1 MGQLPKIN
9 TEKEDIGV
17 KLSAIENLTNDL
29 EMHST
34 NKKLGTRWAYQWGAH
49 FCTLA
54 KVDMAILTYVYP
66 IGLMKA
72 MTNIDGGSK
81 NRKNPIPLAIAKLLP
96 YVKFF
101 PYQLLLV

>member
-9 TEKEDIGV
+9 TEKEDLGV

-54 KVDMAILTYVYP
+54 KVDMAILKYGYVYTDRNN
-66 IGLMKA
+66 LVK
-72 MTNIDGGSK
+72 
-81 NRKNPIPLAIAKLLP
+81 LAIQVHNIVLGFALWEHINASSK
-96 YVKFF
+96 YWD
-101 PYQLLLV
+101 QNWNE